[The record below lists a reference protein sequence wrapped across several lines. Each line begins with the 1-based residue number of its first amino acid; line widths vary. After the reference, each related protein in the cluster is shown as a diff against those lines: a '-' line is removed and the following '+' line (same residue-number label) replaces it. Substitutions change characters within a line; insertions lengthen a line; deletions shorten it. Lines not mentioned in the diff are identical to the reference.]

1 MKTQTIKTENEIS
14 ETEMYQEIISFIEEA
29 DSINIMRNMFLEFL
43 DNRNIQDL
51 YRNYQAYIL
60 SK

>member
-43 DNRNIQDL
+43 ELNP
-51 YRNYQAYIL
+51 
-60 SK
+60 